1 MIEFFIVDHPGRGQV
16 MSDFGLSK
24 VDDGVVFKP
33 CPQSGG
39 DDAAEADNGKK
50 GEDEL
55 GPQGEVEE
63 SFQIFF
69 KRHMKTVHSKMT
81 YHYTGNPRLNKLE
94 SGYFIGVKRIVT
106 VPDCACYRQHRN
118 KREISSLQSD
128 F

>member
-33 CPQSGG
+33 CPQSDG

-55 GPQGEVEE
+55 GSQGEVEE
-63 SFQIFF
+63 SFKNFF
-69 KRHMKTVHSKMT
+69 KRHLKTAQSKMN
-81 YHYTGNPRLNKLE
+81 YHYTGNRKLNKLE
-94 SGYFIGVKRIVT
+94 SRHFIWVKGVKT
-106 VPDCACYRQHRN
+106 MN
-118 KREISSLQSD
+118 L
-128 F
+128 